1 MTTQK
6 QDVNIISILDFVES
20 TKYKDQRLLKKLKRN
35 LSHVFSATNIEICSW
50 RIRIKWRKRQSCLPE
65 LEGSVLLDGEA
76 FHVKACK
83 NPRSSRIFDTFA
95 TSVNINS
102 DDDDHIVFDI
112 CRILNCNFCQ
122 LTDNSSTEKVYSV
135 QQATLVKVFNW
146 YKAMELLKSFTEAD
160 GRHSVHV
167 VTRYT
172 YKYFGLV
179 T

>member
-6 QDVNIISILDFVES
+6 QDINIISILDFVES
-20 TKYKDQRLLKKLKRN
+20 TKCNYQRLLKKLKRN
-35 LSHVFSATNIEICSW
+35 PSYVFSATNVEICSC
-50 RIRIKWRKRQSCLPE
+50 RIRIKLRKWWSCLPE
-65 LEGSVLLDGEA
+65 SKGSVLLDGEG

-83 NPRSSRIFDTFA
+83 NPRSLRIFDTLA

-102 DDDDHIVFDI
+102 EEGDHIVFEI

-122 LTDNSSTEKVYSV
+122 LTDNCSTEKVYSV
-135 QQATLVKVFNW
+135 QQATLAKVFDW
-146 YKAMELLKSFTEAD
+146 YEAMEILKSCTEAD
-160 GRHSVHV
+160 GRDSFHV

-172 YKYFGLV
+172 CKYFDLV